1 MVATISAPAAPS
13 TFTKSLSRVFNL
25 PKKPKNLNGVARS
38 WIGAGFKRGS
48 RNKPRHR
55 HESPMHDNVGELR
68 WGYFQ
73 LGEHVT
79 LITRLGVEV
88 GNEVMSKPI
97 SFARDQ
103 TGFVSSREPKEP
115 CTGAAVSAISS
126 LMDVWRA
133 SMDVWRAS
141 MRVNCS

>member
-1 MVATISAPAAPS
+1 
-13 TFTKSLSRVFNL
+13 
-25 PKKPKNLNGVARS
+25 
-38 WIGAGFKRGS
+38 
-48 RNKPRHR
+48 
-55 HESPMHDNVGELR
+55 MHDNVGELR

-79 LITRLGVEV
+79 LITRLGVEAF
-88 GNEVMSKPI
+88 P
-97 SFARDQ
+97 RDQ

-115 CTGAAVSAISS
+115 CTGAAVSVISS